1 VSGSRIRL
9 RLDGTDDRNDFWLM
23 CDSDLIHPYG
33 FTSKQMRK
41 IQPPLGY
48 GNDISKW
55 PRFLDKIT
63 STALA
68 NNEFASDQCF
78 KLTPAK
84 PCKNEFKLNQ
94 KLEAVDPKNPHLIC
108 PASIKEIKREKL
120 LITFDGWS
128 HSSDFWCVFT
138 SRDLFPCGFCAK
150 SGHILQFPGN
160 LHDKSVKIKSPDT
173 NKKVIKNEQTSA
185 NNSLIINESS
195 SQIVVESKTTT
206 TINSNNNNNNNQL
219 DLSLVK
225 VEAVDQD
232 EANNI
237 HLKNLNSNTNDLKP
251 LTNNNNNNSS
261 NNKPIKQAVNTI
273 VYIINTGDCGK
284 LIKTEKFHAAHTKFG
299 PGSPSTVYKSIIQ
312 SFIDSAFN
320 RYEVFKLIPTGKSND
335 YVRLKNNNYNERKTI
350 NQIENTNDLWSN
362 IKSICNILE
371 INDSLLFSKTKPH
384 QSAGG
389 GGVLASA
396 AAAASVNNSIK
407 KQTNIIDNNNS
418 QSLPLTP
425 QPSSSS
431 SASSSSSSASSTTSE
446 SNSSNQ
452 VTVPI
457 TTTTTT
463 TTTTTNNNNHINE
476 ETNLKPV
483 STKRRSTAASGSNND
498 EHQNNNDISSP
509 CKLLK
514 LDKSL
519 TSVQVADWSVDQV
532 VYYIYQL
539 NDSNFSSFVETFRF
553 HVSFFIYKFK
563 IYLGKCKIK
572 RKN

>member
-1 VSGSRIRL
+1 VIEVSGSRIRL

-68 NNEFASDQCF
+68 NNEFASEQCF

-195 SQIVVESKTTT
+195 SQIVVESKTST
-206 TINSNNNNNNNQL
+206 NSNNNNNNQL

-251 LTNNNNNNSS
+251 IINNNNNS
-261 NNKPIKQAVNTI
+261 NKPIKQAVNTV

-350 NQIENTNDLWSN
+350 NQIENTSDLWSN
-362 IKSICNILE
+362 IKSICNVLD

-389 GGVLASA
+389 GVSASA
-396 AAAASVNNSIK
+396 AAATSVKNSIK

-452 VTVPI
+452 VTATI
-457 TTTTTT
+457 TTTTATA
-463 TTTTTNNNNHINE
+463 TTTNTTNKNNHINE

-553 HVSFFIYKFK
+553 HVSFLIFKFK
-563 IYLGKCKIK
+563 IFT
-572 RKN
+572 

>member
-1 VSGSRIRL
+1 MIEVSGSRIRL

-68 NNEFASDQCF
+68 NNEFASEQCF

-206 TINSNNNNNNNQL
+206 NSNNNNNNQL

-251 LTNNNNNNSS
+251 IINNNNNS
-261 NNKPIKQAVNTI
+261 NKPIKQAVNTV

-350 NQIENTNDLWSN
+350 NQIENTSDLWSN
-362 IKSICNILE
+362 IKSICNVLD

-389 GGVLASA
+389 GVSASA
-396 AAAASVNNSIK
+396 AAATSVKNSIK

-452 VTVPI
+452 VTATI
-457 TTTTTT
+457 TTTTATAN
-463 TTTTTNNNNHINE
+463 TTNKNNHINE

-553 HVSFFIYKFK
+553 HVSFLIFKFK
-563 IYLGKCKIK
+563 IFT
-572 RKN
+572 